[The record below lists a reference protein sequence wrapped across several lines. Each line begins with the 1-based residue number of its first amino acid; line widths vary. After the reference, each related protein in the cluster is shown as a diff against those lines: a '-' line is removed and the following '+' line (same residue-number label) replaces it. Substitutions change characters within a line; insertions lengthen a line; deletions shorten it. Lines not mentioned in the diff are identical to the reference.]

1 MAKSLAP
8 AFQFYPND
16 WLSSTNI
23 ALMNPAQEGAYIRL
37 LCYAWNDPDCS
48 IPNNDEKLSALSR
61 LGSDWNLHGTQ
72 VKECFEPH
80 PEKKD
85 RLINSKLYRVR
96 SEMLEYQR
104 TKSAAGKKGAQKRWQ
119 NKSSDKEFDLAEES
133 QAKSLPLT
141 PHITKNNSSS
151 SPSSSSSSSKLNQ
164 NTLLNKNLDPQG
176 LEKDRNSCF
185 DFSEEHMDFAQYMLN
200 EIREFAP
207 SLFNGKKRPP
217 NLDSWANDVRLMQ
230 TEDGHEVREIWGLY
244 QWILDQPPQSNGFS
258 WKANILSPKDLRKKW
273 AKAEARKNCSRL
285 PDTATVVNGMNGS
298 NGSNSKFIL

>member
-48 IPNNDEKLSALSR
+48 IPNSDEKLSALSR
-61 LGSDWNLHGTQ
+61 LGSDWNIHGSQ

-85 RLINSKLYRVR
+85 RLINSKLYFVR

-119 NKSSDKEFDLAEES
+119 NKSSDKEFKIAKES
-133 QAKSLPLT
+133 QTKDLPLA
-141 PHITKNNSSS
+141 PSIPKNSPSS
-151 SPSSSSSSSKLNQ
+151 SPSPSSSKSNQ
-164 NTLLNKNLDPQG
+164 NSLFHKNSNPRN
-176 LEKDRNSCF
+176 LEKEKNSRF
-185 DFSEEHMDFAQYMLN
+185 DFSEEHMDFAKFMLN

-207 SLFNGKKRPP
+207 SLFNGKNKDPDL
-217 NLDSWANDVRLMQ
+217 NTWAKDVKLMQ

-244 QWILDQPPQSNGFS
+244 QWILEQPSQNNGFS
-258 WKANILSPKDLRKKW
+258 WKANILSPKDLRNKW

-285 PDTATVVNGMNGS
+285 PKTATVNGLNGS